1 MGTNVHL
8 TPELENFARER
19 VTSGGYNNVSEVVRE
34 GLRLL
39 QDREERRRAFNASL
53 IEAAREADELG
64 AYSAE
69 DVLAEMDAII
79 AAAEAKSSG

>member
-8 TPELENFARER
+8 TPDLENFARER
-19 VTSGGYNNVSEVVRE
+19 VSSGGYNNVSEVVRE

-39 QDREERRRAFNASL
+39 QNREERRRAFNASL
-53 IEAAREADELG
+53 IEAVREAEELG
-64 AYSAE
+64 TYSADE
-69 DVLAEMDAII
+69 VLAEMDAII

>member
-8 TPELENFARER
+8 TPELETFARER
-19 VTSGGYNNVSEVVRE
+19 VSSGGYSNVSEVVRE

-53 IEAAREADELG
+53 TEAAREADELG
-64 AYSAE
+64 THSAE

>member
-8 TPELENFARER
+8 TPELERFARER
-19 VTSGGYNNVSEVVRE
+19 VSSGGYNNVSEVVRE

-53 IEAAREADELG
+53 VEAAREADEIG
-64 AYSAE
+64 TYSAE
-69 DVLAEMDAII
+69 EVLAEMDAII